1 MENTIT
7 TNTEFRVYV
16 ACLSSYNN
24 GILHGAWCDA
34 VDADSL
40 NENIQAI
47 LKASPMH
54 DAEEW
59 AIHDY
64 EGFGSLYTKLGENP
78 KIETLCK
85 LGEALQGLSN
95 KHDLAYDYTYE
106 LGADVLAEFI
116 SDFGLDIEDM
126 DDVMQEFEN
135 RFQGVHD
142 TFEEFAENLFDEL
155 YLHTVPDDVKNYID
169 YEKFAR
175 DLSYDYTEI
184 STGDGNVAVFYNH

>member
-34 VDADSL
+34 VDADDL
-40 NENIQAI
+40 NENIQEI
-47 LKASPMH
+47 LETSPMH

-64 EGFGSLYTKLGENP
+64 EGFGTLHTKLGENP
-78 KIETLCK
+78 NIEKLCK
-85 LGEALQGLSN
+85 LGEALQGLSSRYN
-95 KHDLAYDYTYE
+95 LRYDLTYSMD
-106 LGADVLAEFI
+106 ADILCEFI
-116 SDFGLDIEDM
+116 SEFGLDIDDI
-126 DDVMQEFEN
+126 DDVMSEFED
-135 RFQGVHD
+135 RFQGVYD
-142 TFEEFAENLFDEL
+142 TFEDYAEQLFDECW
-155 YLHTVPDDVKNYID
+155 LHAVPDEVKNYID

-184 STGDGNVAVFYNH
+184 SMNDGNVAVFSRC

>member
-1 MENTIT
+1 METTIT

-78 KIETLCK
+78 NIEQLCK
-85 LGEALQGLSN
+85 VGESLREFDNQHSL
-95 KHDLAYDYTYE
+95 E
-106 LGADVLAEFI
+106 ADVLAEFI

-126 DDVMQEFEN
+126 DDVMQEFED

-155 YLHTVPDDVKNYID
+155 YLHTVPDNVKNYID

-184 STGDGNVAVFYNH
+184 STGDGNVAVFCRH